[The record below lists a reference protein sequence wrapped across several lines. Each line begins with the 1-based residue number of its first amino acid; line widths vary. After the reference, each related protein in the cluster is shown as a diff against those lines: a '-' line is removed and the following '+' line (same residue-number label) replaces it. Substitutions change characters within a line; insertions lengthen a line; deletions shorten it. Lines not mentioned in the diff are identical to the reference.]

1 MEKQGFPLPYRLR
14 EERRGVLSLKKKGE
28 EGEQPQGGRKVKMSR
43 RRRQGSDSDGE
54 DDSFLYRYP
63 MPSSSAGAPSSAPA
77 SGGRGGGGRGGG
89 SGSGGLA
96 PSKSTVYVSN
106 LDFAL
111 TNSDLHTLFSRFGKV
126 ARVTVL
132 KDRESRRSKGVAF
145 VLFVRRED
153 AVAAA
158 AEMHG
163 KVLNGRTLAAS
174 IAEDN
179 GRTAQFI
186 RRREYRDKSHCYECG
201 GEGHLSYE
209 CPRNQLGPRERPP
222 PSKKSRRGGGAAGGR
237 GGGRGSGG
245 GEGDGPSWQSDED
258 DDAVAAAFED
268 DRWASVVDTRG
279 EEEKAAEK
287 EGRAKAKAARKEK
300 RKGYFSDESDEDDD

>member
-1 MEKQGFPLPYRLR
+1 
-14 EERRGVLSLKKKGE
+14 
-28 EGEQPQGGRKVKMSR
+28 MSR
-43 RRRQGSDSDGE
+43 RRRQGSNSDGE
-54 DDSFLYRYP
+54 DDSFLYRYLL
-63 MPSSSAGAPSSAPA
+63 PSSSSATAGA
-77 SGGRGGGGRGGG
+77 SGTHGKPGSG

-96 PSKSTVYVSN
+96 PSKSTYVSN

-132 KDRESRRSKGVAF
+132 KDCASRSNRGIAF

-153 AVAAA
+153 AAAA
-158 AEMHG
+158 AAGMHG
-163 KVLNGRTLAAS
+163 KLLNGRTLAAS

-179 GRTAQFI
+179 GRAAQFI

-209 CPRNQLGPRERPP
+209 CPRNQLGPRDRPP
-222 PSKKSRRGGGAAGGR
+222 PSKKSRRGAGAGR
-237 GGGRGSGG
+237 GGGG
-245 GEGDGPSWQSDED
+245 GERDGPSWQSDD
-258 DDAVAAAFED
+258 DDGVAAAFED

-287 EGRAKAKAARKEK
+287 TAEKAARKEK
-300 RKGYFSDESDEDDD
+300 RKGYFSDESDEDAD

>member
-1 MEKQGFPLPYRLR
+1 MASKRGEK
-14 EERRGVLSLKKKGE
+14 K
-28 EGEQPQGGRKVKMSR
+28 PQARMSR
-43 RRRQGSDSDGE
+43 RRQQPGSDSDGE

-63 MPSSSAGAPSSAPA
+63 LPSAAAPGASGPSSH
-77 SGGRGGGGRGGG
+77 GGKPGGGG
-89 SGSGGLA
+89 GSGGLA

-111 TNSDLHTLFSRFGKV
+111 TNSDLHTLFSRFGRV

-132 KDRESRRSKGVAF
+132 KDRDSRRSRGVAF

-153 AVAAA
+153 AAAAA

-163 KVLNGRTLAAS
+163 KVLNGRTLSAS

-179 GRTAQFI
+179 GRAAEFI
-186 RRREYRDKSHCYECG
+186 RRRVYRDKSRCYECG
-201 GEGHLSYE
+201 EEGHLSYE

-222 PSKKSRRGGGAAGGR
+222 PSKKSRRGGGSGGGGGGG
-237 GGGRGSGG
+237 GGGRGA
-245 GEGDGPSWQSDED
+245 SWQSDDED
-258 DDAVAAAFED
+258 SAAAFED

-279 EEEKAAEK
+279 EEEKAAGK
-287 EGRAKAKAARKEK
+287 GEGKAMKKEK
-300 RKGYFSDESDEDDD
+300 RKGYFSDESDEDED

>member
-1 MEKQGFPLPYRLR
+1 
-14 EERRGVLSLKKKGE
+14 
-28 EGEQPQGGRKVKMSR
+28 MSR
-43 RRRQGSDSDGE
+43 RRRQGSDSDGG

-63 MPSSSAGAPSSAPA
+63 LPTSSSSSAAGA
-77 SGGRGGGGRGGG
+77 SGAHGGGGKPGRGGG

-132 KDRESRRSKGVAF
+132 KDRASRRSKGVAF

-153 AVAAA
+153 AAAA
-158 AEMHG
+158 AAQMHG
-163 KVLNGRTLAAS
+163 KLLNGRTLAAS
-174 IAEDN
+174 IADDN
-179 GRTAQFI
+179 GRAAQFI

-209 CPRNQLGPRERPP
+209 CPRNQLGPRDRPP
-222 PSKKSRRGGGAAGGR
+222 PSKKSRRGAGASGGR
-237 GGGRGSGG
+237 GGGEGT
-245 GEGDGPSWQSDED
+245 GDGPSWQSDED
-258 DDAVAAAFED
+258 DGVAAAFED

-287 EGRAKAKAARKEK
+287 EGRAKAARKEK
-300 RKGYFSDESDEDDD
+300 RKGYFSDESDEDAD

>member
-1 MEKQGFPLPYRLR
+1 
-14 EERRGVLSLKKKGE
+14 
-28 EGEQPQGGRKVKMSR
+28 MSR
-43 RRRQGSDSDGE
+43 RRRHGSDSDGE

-77 SGGRGGGGRGGG
+77 SGGHGGGGRGGG

-132 KDRESRRSKGVAF
+132 KDRESRRSRGVAF

-153 AVAAA
+153 AAAAA

-179 GRTAQFI
+179 GRAAQFI

-237 GGGRGSGG
+237 GGGRGRGR
-245 GEGDGPSWQSDED
+245 GDGEEPAGQSDED
-258 DDAVAAAFED
+258 EDAVAAAFED

-287 EGRAKAKAARKEK
+287 EGRAKAARKEK

>member
-1 MEKQGFPLPYRLR
+1 
-14 EERRGVLSLKKKGE
+14 
-28 EGEQPQGGRKVKMSR
+28 MSR

-63 MPSSSAGAPSSAPA
+63 LPSSSSAAAGA
-77 SGGRGGGGRGGG
+77 SGAHGGGGKPGRGG

-132 KDRESRRSKGVAF
+132 KDRASRRSKGVAF

-153 AVAAA
+153 AAAA
-158 AEMHG
+158 AAQMHG
-163 KVLNGRTLAAS
+163 KLLNGRTLAAS

-179 GRTAQFI
+179 GRAAQFI

-209 CPRNQLGPRERPP
+209 CPRNQLGPRDRPP
-222 PSKKSRRGGGAAGGR
+222 PSKKSRRGAGTSGGGR
-237 GGGRGSGG
+237 GGGEGT
-245 GEGDGPSWQSDED
+245 GDGPSWQSDED
-258 DDAVAAAFED
+258 DGVAAAFED

-287 EGRAKAKAARKEK
+287 TAEKAARKEK
-300 RKGYFSDESDEDDD
+300 RKGYFSDESDEDAD